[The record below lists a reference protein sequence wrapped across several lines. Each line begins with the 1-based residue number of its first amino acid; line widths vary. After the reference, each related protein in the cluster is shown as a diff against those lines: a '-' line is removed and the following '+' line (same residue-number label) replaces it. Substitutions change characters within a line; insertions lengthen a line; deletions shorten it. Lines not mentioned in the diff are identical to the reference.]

1 MSQRKVE
8 LKPIELGFRFLAGTF
23 VFFSSV
29 CLGTYFLQS
38 TLILLQNFGLYAHWA
53 AILIVLPAIA
63 GLIQH
68 LLNTPARIIVA
79 LLGALISTLVLFPFY
94 SGKFWAIP
102 PSITDTIVFTF
113 AVGGIGFSFSINPL
127 ERHAKPKRRRRTRK
141 TDENSDENS
150 NDLNQEKHIETSTSD
165 KILNSS
171 LIKSLELL
179 LTVLSFVLAIWGTFF
194 LGSSSF
200 E

>member
-8 LKPIELGFRFLAGTF
+8 PKSIDLGFRFLAGTF

-38 TLILLQNFGLYAHWA
+38 SLILLQNFGLYAHWA

-79 LLGALISTLVLFPFY
+79 LLGALISTIVLFPYY
-94 SGKFWAIP
+94 SEKFWAIP

-127 ERHAKPKRRRRTRK
+127 ERHAKPKRRRSRK
-141 TDENSDENS
+141 TDENS
-150 NDLNQEKHIETSTSD
+150 NDFNQEKNIETSTSD

>member
-1 MSQRKVE
+1 M
-8 LKPIELGFRFLAGTF
+8 
-23 VFFSSV
+23 
-29 CLGTYFLQS
+29 
-38 TLILLQNFGLYAHWA
+38 
-53 AILIVLPAIA
+53 
-63 GLIQH
+63 
-68 LLNTPARIIVA
+68 
-79 LLGALISTLVLFPFY
+79 LFPFY

-127 ERHAKPKRRRRTRK
+127 ERHAKPKRRRRSRK
-141 TDENSDENS
+141 TDENSN
-150 NDLNQEKHIETSTSD
+150 NLNQEKHVDTSTSD

>member
-1 MSQRKVE
+1 MTQRKVE

-38 TLILLQNFGLYAHWA
+38 SLILLQNFGLYAHWA

-127 ERHAKPKRRRRTRK
+127 ERHAKPKRRRRSRK
-141 TDENSDENS
+141 TD
-150 NDLNQEKHIETSTSD
+150 EKHIETSTSD

>member
-8 LKPIELGFRFLAGTF
+8 PKPIDLGFRFLAGTF

-38 TLILLQNFGLYAHWA
+38 SLIILQNFGLYAHWA

-79 LLGALISTLVLFPFY
+79 LLGALISTLVLFHFY

-127 ERHAKPKRRRRTRK
+127 ERHAKPKRRRRSRK
-141 TDENSDENS
+141 TDENS
-150 NDLNQEKHIETSTSD
+150 NDLNQEKHAESSTSD

>member
-8 LKPIELGFRFLAGTF
+8 PKPIDLGFRFLAGTF

-38 TLILLQNFGLYAHWA
+38 SLIILQNFGLYAHWA

-94 SGKFWAIP
+94 SGEFWAIP

-127 ERHAKPKRRRRTRK
+127 ERHAKPKRRRSTK
-141 TDENSDENS
+141 TDENS
-150 NDLNQEKHIETSTSD
+150 NDLNQEKHAETSTSD

-179 LTVLSFVLAIWGTFF
+179 LTVLSFVLAILGTFF